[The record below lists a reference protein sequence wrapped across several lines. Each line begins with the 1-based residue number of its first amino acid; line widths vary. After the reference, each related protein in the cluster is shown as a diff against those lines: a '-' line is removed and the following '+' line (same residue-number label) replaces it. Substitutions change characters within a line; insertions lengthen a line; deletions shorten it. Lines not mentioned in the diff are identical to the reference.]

1 MMDDSGEYVPET
13 TLEETAEQPV
23 AEEKKR
29 RTLGSVLFDVF
40 AVTYYLGSKCVE
52 GGVKGVKG
60 AAKGAQEAKEWV
72 EEYGPDVKRGYQIGA
87 DVGGL
92 IDHMDLAGT
101 VRDVFEGNE
110 HAPKEVTEDSPLGVR
125 AAEEY
130 SKRRDSLPAEEQ
142 GPVSVA
148 TWGIGFLPGVLTYL
162 ITWPFKALYHLV
174 SGRYCRRKAETPSGL
189 EEKVEETPAD

>member
-1 MMDDSGEYVPET
+1 MIDDTTVGVP
-13 TLEETAEQPV
+13 EETAGQP
-23 AEEKKR
+23 EEKKR
-29 RTLGSVLFDVF
+29 HTLGSVLFDAF
-40 AVTYYLGSKCVE
+40 AITYYIGSKCVE
-52 GGVKGVKG
+52 GGIKGAKGAVKG
-60 AAKGAQEAKEWV
+60 AKGAKEWV
-72 EEYGPDVKRGYQIGA
+72 TDYGPDVKRGYQIGA

-110 HAPKEVTEDSPLGVR
+110 HAPKDVTEDSPLGAR

-130 SKRRDSLPAEEQ
+130 SRRRDSLPPDEQ

-148 TWGIGFLPGVLTYL
+148 TWGIGFFPGVLAYL
-162 ITWPFKALYHLV
+162 ITLPFKALYHLV
-174 SGRYCRRKAETPSGL
+174 SGRCCRRKAEAPSGL

>member
-1 MMDDSGEYVPET
+1 MMDDAGEYVPEK
-13 TLEETAEQPV
+13 TLEETADQP
-23 AEEKKR
+23 EEKKK
-29 RTLGSVLFDVF
+29 RTVGSVLFDVF
-40 AVTYYLGSKCVE
+40 AITYYIGSKCVE

-60 AAKGAQEAKEWV
+60 AVKGAKDAKEWV
-72 EEYGPDVKRGYQIGA
+72 GEYGPDVKRGYQIGA

-110 HAPKEVTEDSPLGVR
+110 HAPKEVTEESPLGAK

-148 TWGIGFLPGVLTYL
+148 TWGIGFFPGVLTYL
-162 ITWPFKALYHLV
+162 ITLPFKALYHLV
-174 SGRYCRRKAETPSGL
+174 SGRCCKRKAAEEPSDL
-189 EEKVEETPAD
+189 EEKVESP